1 MENTMSDLEIP
12 GGPIATRPLHFI
24 FVCDCSGSMA
34 GEKIGSL
41 NQAIREALPH
51 MCEVARGNPNA
62 ELMVRAV
69 RFSNGAQWHVSQA
82 TPVEQFRW
90 TDLQA
95 GGQTDMGQA
104 MHLLADVLKTPPMA
118 QRALPPVLVLV
129 SDGQPTDTFATGL
142 KALMDEPWGKR
153 AVRIAIAI
161 GGDPDLDVLR
171 KFIGHAEVEPLVA
184 HNAPDLVRYIRWAST
199 AVIQAASSPASQS
212 AKAAPTSQNVPLPPA
227 PAASAPGVNDVW

>member
-1 MENTMSDLEIP
+1 MSDLEIP

-24 FVCDCSGSMA
+24 FVCDCSYSMA

-51 MCEVARGNPNA
+51 MCDVAQSNPNA
-62 ELMVRAV
+62 QLLVRAV
-69 RFSNGAQWHVSQA
+69 RFSSGAQWHVSQP

-90 TDLQA
+90 TDLHVE
-95 GGQTDMGQA
+95 GQTDMGRA
-104 MHLLADVLKTPPMA
+104 MHLLSDALKTPPME

-129 SDGQPTDTFATGL
+129 SDGQPTDDFATGL
-142 KALMDEPWGKR
+142 KALMDEPWGKK

-161 GGDPDLDVLR
+161 GDADLDVLR
-171 KFIGHAEVEPLVA
+171 RFIGHAELEPLVA

-199 AVIQAASSPASQS
+199 AVVQAASAPASQS
-212 AKAAPTSQNVPLPPA
+212 ASAPPTSQNVPLPTP
-227 PAASAPGVNDVW
+227 PVTSPGSANDVW